1 MDPISKELSYTLR
14 TETQRKPKSDEY
26 ISSDGLIYCSK
37 CNTPKQ
43 YVDDILGLCPVM
55 CRCEKQRQEDKEKRA
70 AEKSRLQAVEKLRCA
85 AFSDIQS
92 RNCTFAVDDGK
103 DPIASKIAKSY
114 VENWAEMKKHA
125 RGLLLLG
132 SVDTGKTFIT
142 CCIANALIDNGVS
155 VYVSTVRQLLN
166 NYSNY
171 KIRDSLL
178 SKIRDCS
185 LFIID
190 DLGTELNNEKNNDM
204 LFDIIDT
211 RYRSDKP
218 LIVTTNLSPQ
228 ELKNPELGRE
238 RLYSRIIEKCTPIK
252 INGVHRRNQLGEEN
266 AKRTMELL
274 GLKY

>member
-1 MDPISKELSYTLR
+1 MDSISKELNNTLKI
-14 TETQRKPKSDEY
+14 EAQRKPRADEY

-37 CNTPKQ
+37 CHTPKQ
-43 YVDDILGLCPVM
+43 FADEILGLCPIM
-55 CRCEKQRQEDKEKRA
+55 CRCEKQRKEEKQKQA
-70 AEKSRLQAVEKLRCA
+70 AENSRLKTAKRLRA
-85 AFSDIQS
+85 EAFCDAESK
-92 RNCTFAVDDGK
+92 NCTFSADDGK
-103 DPIASKIAKSY
+103 DPAAIKTAKLY

-132 SVDTGKTFIT
+132 SVDTGKTFLT

-171 KIRDSLL
+171 KLREALL
-178 SKIRDCS
+178 LKIRDCS

-211 RYRSDKP
+211 RYRSGKP
-218 LIVTTNLSPQ
+218 LIVTTNLSPYD
-228 ELKNPELGRE
+228 LKNPELGRE
-238 RLYSRIIEKCTPIK
+238 RLYSRIIEKCTPIT

-274 GLKY
+274 GLR